1 MKDVLGCYDRLV
13 CLFERVQLFV
23 ERLRCYVNITLTIA
37 MIELLGKIMAQVITI
52 LALSTKEMKERQIS
66 ESIHRIYLFLADD
79 EIEKFFKRLLGRT
92 AVEDALLR
100 LDTLTKEESLM
111 TAARTL
117 QLLHQVHGN
126 VATTTEI
133 GQGVRDNMDRVE
145 TVARGVNR
153 NVRRTRAG
161 V

>member
-1 MKDVLGCYDRLV
+1 MV
-13 CLFERVQLFV
+13 
-23 ERLRCYVNITLTIA
+23 
-37 MIELLGKIMAQVITI
+37 ELLAKIMAQVITI

-66 ESIHRIYLFLADD
+66 ESNYRIYLLLADD

-111 TAARTL
+111 TAAATL
-117 QLLHQVHGN
+117 QLVNQVNNN
-126 VATTTEI
+126 VNAATEI
-133 GQGVRDNMDRVE
+133 TQGVRDNMDRVE
-145 TVARGVNR
+145 TAARVVNR
-153 NVRRTRAG
+153 NVRRIRVG